1 MNSFVMNGQ
10 YFWCSVALKIA
21 EKTSKYRSTIP
32 Y

>member
-1 MNSFVMNGQ
+1 MSRQ
-10 YFWCSVALKIA
+10 YFWCSVAIKIA